1 MKWIPDPVKVEI
13 RRSLDALP
21 DDIIEDIIGKVSDI
35 STFPF
40 HYKDMETELTRIDL
54 KSYISRCPDLRNL
67 YYNRQQPVVV
77 FKDEYNQLLDLEA
90 KEKVQIG
97 LWVVNDNTFSFKRT
111 LVPKE
116 IISRLL

>member
-1 MKWIPDPVKVEI
+1 MIPDTVKIEI

-21 DDIIEDIIGKVSDI
+21 NDIIENIIEKVSDI

-67 YYNRQQPVVV
+67 YYDRPQPVVI
-77 FKDEYNQLLDLEA
+77 FKDEYNQLVGLEA

-97 LWVVNDNTFSFKRT
+97 LWVVNDDTFSFKRT
-111 LVPKE
+111 LVPKK